1 MTPYIW
7 TIIIGLV
14 LLYAVI
20 SGFIKGLLSQIGQI
34 AGLIVGVLAAR
45 ALTPSLLTMLKVDAD
60 VDSASMFTTV
70 ICYFLVFLAAYFAI
84 VLLANL
90 VKLVVRVACLGI
102 LDRMGGAV
110 FKLIKWTIILSL
122 VYNLG
127 VAAGV
132 CNAPGAADNML
143 ERTVYR
149 VAPAVLDMWQQKT
162 SGPAITF
169 K

>member
-45 ALTPSLLTMLKVDAD
+45 ALTPSLLAMLRADSTTMFA
-60 VDSASMFTTV
+60 TV
-70 ICYFLVFLAAYFAI
+70 LCYLLVFLAGYFAI
-84 VLLANL
+84 VLLARL
-90 VKLVVRVACLGI
+90 VKLVVRVACLGV
-102 LDRMGGAV
+102 LDRIGGAL
-110 FKLIKWTIILSL
+110 FKLIKWTLILSL
-122 VYNLG
+122 VYNLC
-127 VAAGV
+127 VSVTICDAP
-132 CNAPGAADNML
+132 NASDNWL

-149 VAPAVLDMWQQKT
+149 VAPAVLDMWHHKT
-162 SGPAITF
+162 S
-169 K
+169 

>member
-7 TIIIGLV
+7 IIIIGLV

-20 SGFIKGLLSQIGQI
+20 RGFIKGLFSQIGQI

-45 ALTPSLLTMLKVDAD
+45 ALTPSLLTMLRVDAG
-60 VDSASMFTTV
+60 VDSASMVTTV
-70 ICYFLVFLAAYFAI
+70 LCYFLVFLAGYFAI
-84 VLLANL
+84 VLLARL
-90 VKLVVRVACLGI
+90 VRLVVRVACLGV

-122 VYNLG
+122 VYNLS
-127 VAAGV
+127 AATGL
-132 CNAPGAADNML
+132 CNAPSASDYWL

-149 VAPAVLDMWQQKT
+149 VAPALFDMWQTRT
-162 SGPAITF
+162 S
-169 K
+169 